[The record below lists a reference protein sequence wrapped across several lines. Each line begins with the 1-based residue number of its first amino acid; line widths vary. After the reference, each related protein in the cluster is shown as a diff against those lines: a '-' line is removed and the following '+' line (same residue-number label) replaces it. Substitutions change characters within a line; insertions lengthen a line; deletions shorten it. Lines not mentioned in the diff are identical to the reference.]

1 MDWDNLR
8 FFLELARTGRLLSA
22 ARRLEVDQATVS
34 RRIQALEKQ
43 LGRSLFARSAAGMGL
58 TDAGRELLASAEAME
73 AAAGTVQAPGET
85 GAGELAGV
93 VRVGSTEGFGATILA
108 PHLAMFAAAHP
119 LLSIDLVAVPA
130 IVSISRR
137 EADIVISLERP
148 ARGPYL
154 VVQLCEYALRLYASE
169 AYLAASPPL
178 HTADDLRE
186 HPLIGYVDDL
196 LFSKELRFLGE
207 VRTARAAQRF
217 TLRSTSVIAQM
228 QAVAAGAGLAVL
240 PVFLARTCVGLRPVL
255 AHELRFTRK
264 FWMSMPAEMRNQRRM
279 RATWDSLRRLAE
291 ESREIL
297 MGE

>member
-43 LGRSLFARSAAGMGL
+43 LGRSLFARSPAGMGL
-58 TDAGRELLASAEAME
+58 TDAGRELLAGAEAME
-73 AAAGTVQAPGET
+73 AAAGMVQAPGET
-85 GAGELAGV
+85 GTGALAGV
-93 VRVGSTEGFGATILA
+93 VRVGSTEGFGAAVLA
-108 PHLAMFAAAHP
+108 PHLAMFAASHP

-137 EADIVISLERP
+137 EADIVVSLERP

-169 AYLAASPPL
+169 AYLAAAPPL
-178 HTADDLRE
+178 RTADDLRE
-186 HPLIGYVDDL
+186 HALIGYVDDL
-196 LFSKELRFLGE
+196 LFSKELRFLGD
-207 VRTARAAQRF
+207 ARAAQRF

-240 PVFLARTCVGLRPVL
+240 PVFLARSCAGLVPVL
-255 AHELRFTRK
+255 AGELRFTRK

-279 RATWDSLRRLAE
+279 RATWDSLRRMAE
-291 ESREIL
+291 ESRGIL
-297 MGE
+297 MPD

>member
-8 FFLELARTGRLLSA
+8 FFLELARTGRLVGA

-58 TDAGRELLASAEAME
+58 TDAGRELLSSAEAME
-73 AAAGTVQAPGET
+73 AAAGTVQAPGES
-85 GAGELAGV
+85 GAGALAGV
-93 VRVGSTEGFGATILA
+93 VRVGSTEGFGAALLA
-108 PHLAMFAAAHP
+108 PHLATFAAAHP

-178 HTADDLRE
+178 RTADDLRE
-186 HPLIGYVDDL
+186 HALIGYVDDL
-196 LFSKELRFLGE
+196 LFSKELRFLGDT
-207 VRTARAAQRF
+207 RGAQRF

-228 QAVAAGAGLAVL
+228 EAVAAGAGLAVL
-240 PVFLARTCVGLRPVL
+240 PAFLARGRAGLVPVL
-255 AHELRFTRK
+255 AQELRFTRK
-264 FWMSMPAEMRNQRRM
+264 FWMSMPAEMRHQRRM
-279 RATWDSLRRLAE
+279 RATWDSLRRLADD
-291 ESREIL
+291 SRAIL
-297 MGE
+297 MPESPA